1 MNNSMNIEDAYYKFN
16 ITSENENDLFPI
28 SGELFIKK
36 EKYFIDTE
44 EIDQIFDGNKLFTII
59 HENEEIIATSNS
71 NTFFNFTPKQIFNF
85 FKDDF
90 EIKVEKSQGVSYIL
104 IARNLIQQDLIYK
117 IIITSDSNTFFNLT
131 PKQIFNFFKDDF
143 EIEIVESQD
152 FSYNL
157 IARDLTQRDLTYKI
171 TIDSKTL
178 SIERIDIENED
189 NITLSSFLTL
199 SYKFNLSL
207 PSSLF
212 KFDKNMF
219 NDYMLIEN
227 WKF

>member
-1 MNNSMNIEDAYYKFN
+1 MNNAMKIKDANYSFK
-16 ITSENENDLFPI
+16 IVSENDKDLFPI
-28 SGELFIKK
+28 SGELYIKK

-44 EIDQIFDGNKLFTII
+44 EIDQIFDGDKLYTII
-59 HENEEIIATSNS
+59 HENEEIIVTSEL

-90 EIKVEKSQGVSYIL
+90 EIEIKNSQGVYYNL
-104 IARNLIQQDLIYK
+104 IARNLIQEDLVYE
-117 IIITSDSNTFFNLT
+117 IIIDSNLLSI
-131 PKQIFNFFKDDF
+131 KK
-143 EIEIVESQD
+143 IEIKNRD
-152 FSYNL
+152 NL
-157 IARDLTQRDLTYKI
+157 
-171 TIDSKTL
+171 
-178 SIERIDIENED
+178 
-189 NITLSSFLTL
+189 TLSSFLTL

-212 KFDKNMF
+212 KFDKNKY

>member
-1 MNNSMNIEDAYYKFN
+1 MRSRNNLINFLILGLFSFFSLNAQNNGIQVLKEVMNNAMKVKDANYTFK

-28 SGELFIKK
+28 SGEIYIKK

-44 EIDQIFDGNKLFTII
+44 EIDQIFDGDKLYTII
-59 HENEEIIATSNS
+59 HENEEIIVTSEL

-90 EIKVEKSQGVSYIL
+90 EIEIKNSQGASYNL
-104 IARNLIQQDLIYK
+104 IARNLIQEDLVYE
-117 IIITSDSNTFFNLT
+117 IIIDSNLLSI
-131 PKQIFNFFKDDF
+131 KK
-143 EIEIVESQD
+143 IEIKNRD
-152 FSYNL
+152 NL
-157 IARDLTQRDLTYKI
+157 
-171 TIDSKTL
+171 
-178 SIERIDIENED
+178 
-189 NITLSSFLTL
+189 TLSSFLTL

-212 KFDKNMF
+212 KFDKNKY

-227 WKF
+227 

>member
-1 MNNSMNIEDAYYKFN
+1 MRSRNNLINFLILGLFSFFSLNGQNNGIQVLKEVMNNAMKVKDANYTFK

-28 SGELFIKK
+28 SGEIYIKK

-44 EIDQIFDGNKLFTII
+44 EIDQIFDGDKLYTII
-59 HENEEIIATSNS
+59 HENEEIIVTSEL

-90 EIKVEKSQGVSYIL
+90 EIEIKNSQGVYYNL
-104 IARNLIQQDLIYK
+104 IARNLIQEDLVYE
-117 IIITSDSNTFFNLT
+117 IIIDSNLLSI
-131 PKQIFNFFKDDF
+131 KK
-143 EIEIVESQD
+143 IEIKNRD
-152 FSYNL
+152 NL
-157 IARDLTQRDLTYKI
+157 
-171 TIDSKTL
+171 
-178 SIERIDIENED
+178 
-189 NITLSSFLTL
+189 TLSSFLTL

-212 KFDKNMF
+212 KFDKNKY

-227 WKF
+227 

>member
-1 MNNSMNIEDAYYKFN
+1 MNNAMKIKDANYSFK

-28 SGELFIKK
+28 SGEIYIKK

-44 EIDQIFDGNKLFTII
+44 EIDQIFDGDKLYTII
-59 HENEEIIATSNS
+59 HENEEIIVTSDL

-90 EIKVEKSQGVSYIL
+90 EIEIKNSQGVSYNL
-104 IARNLIQQDLIYK
+104 IARNLIQEDLVYE
-117 IIITSDSNTFFNLT
+117 IIIDSNLLSI
-131 PKQIFNFFKDDF
+131 KK
-143 EIEIVESQD
+143 IEIKNRD
-152 FSYNL
+152 NL
-157 IARDLTQRDLTYKI
+157 
-171 TIDSKTL
+171 
-178 SIERIDIENED
+178 
-189 NITLSSFLTL
+189 TLSSFLTL

-212 KFDKNMF
+212 KFDKNKY

>member
-1 MNNSMNIEDAYYKFN
+1 MDNAMYVKDAYYRFN

-28 SGELFIKK
+28 SGEVYIKK

-44 EIDQIFDGNKLFTII
+44 EIDQIFDGDRLYTII
-59 HENEEIIATSNS
+59 HENEEIIVSSDS

-90 EIKVEKSQGVSYIL
+90 EIVIEETQDFSWNL
-104 IARNLIQQDLIYK
+104 IARNLIQEDLVYK
-117 IIITSDSNTFFNLT
+117 IIIDSNL
-131 PKQIFNFFKDDF
+131 
-143 EIEIVESQD
+143 
-152 FSYNL
+152 
-157 IARDLTQRDLTYKI
+157 
-171 TIDSKTL
+171 L
-178 SIERIDIENED
+178 SIKKIDIKNRD
-189 NITLSSFLTL
+189 NVILSSFLTL
-199 SYKFNLSL
+199 SYKYNLSL

-212 KFDKNMF
+212 KFDKNKY

>member
-1 MNNSMNIEDAYYKFN
+1 VRSRNNLINFLILGLFSFFSLNGQNNGIQVLKEVMNNAMKVKDANYTFK

-28 SGELFIKK
+28 SGEIYIKK

-44 EIDQIFDGNKLFTII
+44 EIDQIFDGDKLYTII
-59 HENEEIIATSNS
+59 HENEEIIVTSEL

-90 EIKVEKSQGVSYIL
+90 EIEIKNSQGAYYNL
-104 IARNLIQQDLIYK
+104 IARNLIQEDLVYE
-117 IIITSDSNTFFNLT
+117 IIIDSNLLSI
-131 PKQIFNFFKDDF
+131 KK
-143 EIEIVESQD
+143 IEIKNRD
-152 FSYNL
+152 NL
-157 IARDLTQRDLTYKI
+157 
-171 TIDSKTL
+171 
-178 SIERIDIENED
+178 
-189 NITLSSFLTL
+189 TLSSFLTL

-212 KFDKNMF
+212 KFDKNKY

-227 WKF
+227 